1 MSLGKEELIDIKNN
15 NIKEK
20 TERLNQIKIDIF
32 DRFFN
37 SVEHNKTA
45 IFKNSVN
52 ENADYIR
59 KLGQQIKSLEKDIV
73 ELETEK

>member
-20 TERLNQIKIDIF
+20 TERLNQLKIDIF

-37 SVEHNKTA
+37 SVEHNKTT

-52 ENADYIR
+52 DNADYIR
-59 KLGQQIKSLEKDIV
+59 KLTQQIKSLEKDIV
-73 ELETEK
+73 EINAEK